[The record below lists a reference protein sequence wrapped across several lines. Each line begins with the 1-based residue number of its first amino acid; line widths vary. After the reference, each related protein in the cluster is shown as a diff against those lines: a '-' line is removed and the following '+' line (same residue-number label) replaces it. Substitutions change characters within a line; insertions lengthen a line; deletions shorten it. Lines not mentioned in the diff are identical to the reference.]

1 MMSQAKVLSEQE
13 LKRVLAVVAQMAHA
27 KRNRLLVLLS
37 FQAGMRAGEI
47 SNLKIDH
54 VLNAD
59 GSVRDRIHLQNGQ
72 TKGDKQRTV
81 ILSQSLQKEILKYV
95 NSLTG
100 FRRNSDQPLIM
111 SQKGGSFSA
120 TTMVM
125 LFRRIYDQAGLT
137 DARSHSGRRSFITK
151 LANKGVSVRVVQTL
165 AGHSSMQTTQRYID
179 VNEGMLVE
187 AVELA

>member
-1 MMSQAKVLSEQE
+1 MSQAKVLTEQE
-13 LKRVLAVVAQMAHA
+13 LKRVLAVVATMTYSG
-27 KRNRLLVLLS
+27 RNKLLVLLS

-47 SNLKIDH
+47 SNLKNGH
-54 VLNAD
+54 VLNDD
-59 GSVRDRIHLQNGQ
+59 GSVCDRIHLLNGQ

-81 ILSQSLQKEILKYV
+81 ILSQSLQKDISKYV
-95 NSLTG
+95 SSLSG
-100 FRRNSDQPLIM
+100 FRKNADQPLIA
-111 SQKGGSFSA
+111 SQKGGSFSP

-125 LFRRIYDQAGLT
+125 LFRRIYDLAGLR

-179 VNEGMLVE
+179 VNEGMLVK

>member
-1 MMSQAKVLSEQE
+1 M
-13 LKRVLAVVAQMAHA
+13 
-27 KRNRLLVLLS
+27 LS

-47 SNLKIDH
+47 AKMKIGH

-59 GSVRDRIHLQNGQ
+59 GSVRDRIHLSNGQ
-72 TKGDKQRTV
+72 TKGNRQRTV
-81 ILSQSLQKEILKYV
+81 ILSCKLQKEISDFV
-95 NSLTG
+95 GRLTG
-100 FRRNSDQPLIM
+100 FRREAGQPLIR

-125 LFRRIYDQAGLT
+125 LFRHIYDQAGLT

-179 VNEGMLVE
+179 VNERMLVQ
-187 AVELA
+187 AVEFA

>member
-1 MMSQAKVLSEQE
+1 MSQAKVLSEQE

-59 GSVRDRIHLQNGQ
+59 GSVCDRIHFQNGQ
-72 TKGDKQRTV
+72 TKGDKKRTV
-81 ILSQSLQKEILKYV
+81 ILSQSLQKEVLNFV
-95 NSLTG
+95 RGLTG

-111 SQKGGSFSA
+111 SQKGGPFSA

-125 LFRRIYDQAGLT
+125 LFRRIYDLAGLR

-179 VNEGMLVE
+179 VNEGMLVS